1 MLDVEVLNSFLA
13 KTKKTRKD
21 IAEQIGM
28 SETSFSQK
36 ASGKRA
42 FTVSEALRLAE
53 VTRMPQKTFKE
64 IWKDEK

>member
-1 MLDVEVLNSFLA
+1 
-13 KTKKTRKD
+13 
-21 IAEQIGM
+21 M